1 MCLLSSESL
10 SEIRLSLSLRLKLQE
25 ANFSSHF
32 YCGSESLVVRG
43 SEKRKSSSGLRV
55 EKMALLL
62 TYLWQLRESFPAFAF
77 VEGRGG
83 QWRPSCLKLP
93 VSCLTSWQ
101 HWMAYLWDS
110 QVKSFVIWVVPMLLH
125 YHGNGQQDTSC
136 YRLLNALSLPSAPL
150 LCQHALYSTM
160 GTQSLDTIVPCHKE
174 RKRRAG
180 TSSALLFPGQAEDLA
195 RKKKKKNIAC
205 KRAVGRFGYPVVC
218 TSI

>member
-43 SEKRKSSSGLRV
+43 SEERKSSSGLRV

-83 QWRPSCLKLP
+83 Q
-93 VSCLTSWQ
+93 
-101 HWMAYLWDS
+101 
-110 QVKSFVIWVVPMLLH
+110 
-125 YHGNGQQDTSC
+125 
-136 YRLLNALSLPSAPL
+136 
-150 LCQHALYSTM
+150 
-160 GTQSLDTIVPCHKE
+160 
-174 RKRRAG
+174 
-180 TSSALLFPGQAEDLA
+180 
-195 RKKKKKNIAC
+195 
-205 KRAVGRFGYPVVC
+205 
-218 TSI
+218 